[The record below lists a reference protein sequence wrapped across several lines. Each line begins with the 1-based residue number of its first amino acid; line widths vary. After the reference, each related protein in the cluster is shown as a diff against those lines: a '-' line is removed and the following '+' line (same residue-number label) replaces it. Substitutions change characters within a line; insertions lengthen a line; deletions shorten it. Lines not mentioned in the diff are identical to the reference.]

1 MGGYNPL
8 FKVLVISGWKLST
21 PLVSCWRQT
30 ECDLL
35 TKITGTGCPTSEQA
49 RWRKVLSAF
58 HLESISWTQ
67 TNQQLLTETS
77 PSAEAALNYGQ
88 SKHNLSAEPL
98 SLSPDSKQTLL
109 LSDLLPEQLFS
120 FYCSPRT
127 APWTRRF
134 SRLSVEGWGVSQ
146 CFPVCQST
154 VWKEEYWSRTSSKP
168 PPPNHKELPRKLLIP
183 QLLLLPSSLKFFLS
197 GKILSKQNLTRRQS

>member
-8 FKVLVISGWKLST
+8 LKVLVISGWKLST

-30 ECDLL
+30 ECDPL
-35 TKITGTGCPTSEQA
+35 TKITATGCPASEQA
-49 RWRKVLSAF
+49 RWRKVLSAL
-58 HLESISWTQ
+58 HLESISWTR

-77 PSAEAALNYGQ
+77 PEAALNYGQ

-146 CFPVCQST
+146 CFPVYQSS
-154 VWKEEYWSRTSSKP
+154 VWKENIEAGHQASPHPQTTKNCHVSCLSLSYCCFPPVSNSFCQEKSLASK
-168 PPPNHKELPRKLLIP
+168 I
-183 QLLLLPSSLKFFLS
+183 
-197 GKILSKQNLTRRQS
+197 